1 MTPRQTRGKIAVRAV
16 IDACGKIAGA
26 ADETRRATATV
37 GDWNNNEKPIFPP
50 ADCALAMDEYSQGRG
65 LGTPITDWQARELN
79 KVLIDLPQVVP
90 NAAELHAMLAV
101 FSGESGEA
109 LQTMLGALADGKF
122 TAAEATPARAAVA
135 DVIRVAVA
143 IDAAL
148 ALIEGEG

>member
-1 MTPRQTRGKIAVRAV
+1 
-16 IDACGKIAGA
+16 
-26 ADETRRATATV
+26 
-37 GDWNNNEKPIFPP
+37 
-50 ADCALAMDEYSQGRG
+50 
-65 LGTPITDWQARELN
+65 
-79 KVLIDLPQVVP
+79 
-90 NAAELHAMLAV
+90 MLAV